1 MFDSIFRI
9 LALTRKELLAIL
21 KDPRTRM
28 SLLVPP
34 LVQTLLFGYAAS
46 YDLNH
51 VPYAV
56 LDHDHSAA
64 SSQLLAG
71 LDGSGIFE
79 RVADLRRVSD
89 LATYINNRR
98 ALLVVQIGPDFERR
112 LISGESADVQ
122 VIADG
127 RNSNTSGTALG
138 YVNSIVEQFNNEW
151 RNSHGLDSA
160 PIGIT
165 SRAWYNPNLETRW
178 NMIPG
183 LIGTLTL
190 IQTMMLAAMSVARER
205 EQGTFDQLLVTPF
218 RPYEIMA
225 GKTLPAMAVG
235 TFLATGALLVAQLWF
250 RIPFAG
256 SYLTLYTGLLLFLL
270 AAIGI
275 GLLVSS
281 VSATMQQAMLYS
293 MLLIMPFS
301 LLSGMTTPLS
311 NMPPA
316 VQYFTAINPL
326 RYAIDIT
333 RRVYLEGTGLGLLW
347 SDLWPL
353 ALIATLTLAAASW
366 MFNHRMQLGSRC
378 NLITSTAF
386 S

>member
-1 MFDSIFRI
+1 MLDSILRI

-34 LVQTLLFGYAAS
+34 LVQTLIFGYAAS
-46 YDLNH
+46 FDLNR

-56 LDHDHSAA
+56 LDQDHSAA
-64 SSQLLAG
+64 SYQLLAG

-79 RVADLRRVSD
+79 RVADLRRTSD
-89 LATYINNRR
+89 LARYINDRR
-98 ALLVVQIGPDFERR
+98 ALLVIQIEPDFERR

-122 VIADG
+122 IIADG

-138 YVNSIVEQFNNEW
+138 YVNSIVEQFNDDW
-151 RNSHGLDSA
+151 RTTHGLDPA
-160 PIGIT
+160 PLGIT

-225 GKTLPAMAVG
+225 GKALPAMAVG
-235 TFLATGALLVAQLWF
+235 AFQATGVLLVAQLWF

-281 VSATMQQAMLYS
+281 VAVTMQQAMLYS
-293 MLLIMPFS
+293 LLLIMPFS

-316 VQYFTAINPL
+316 VQYFTMLNPL

-333 RRVYLEGTGLGLLW
+333 RRVYLEGTGLDLLG

-366 MFNHRMQLGSRC
+366 MFNHRMQ
-378 NLITSTAF
+378 
-386 S
+386 